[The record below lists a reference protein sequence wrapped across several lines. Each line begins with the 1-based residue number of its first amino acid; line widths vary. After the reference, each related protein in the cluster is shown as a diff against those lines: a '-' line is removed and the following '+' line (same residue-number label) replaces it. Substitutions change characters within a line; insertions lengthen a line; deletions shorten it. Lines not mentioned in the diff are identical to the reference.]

1 MNCDLTEVPFYRQ
14 YGSSGLYLDLQKNNI
29 PEISQK
35 VLAVYPNVISID
47 ARGNQYICGG
57 FKVSGVKVRSN
68 CLTAIRHDIITL
80 ETANPTLIPISSI
93 TYTQLSF
100 KSRTTLISA
109 TKSQTLQPSSSRPEA
124 LSPSIAV
131 TSFTPL
137 PTCKLTMANI
147 VNTPTYYPDSTSILY
162 LSNSSATDSSS
173 SSVTLKKP
181 TIVTISKPK
190 KTQSYQHPFPLPFAQ
205 LLLLDFS

>member
-1 MNCDLTEVPFYRQ
+1 MDFINCDFTEVPFYRQ

-47 ARGNQYICGG
+47 ARGNQYICEGV
-57 FKVSGVKVRSN
+57 KVSGVKVRIN

-80 ETANPTLIPISSI
+80 ETANPTLIPIPSI

-100 KSRTTLISA
+100 KSRTTLIST

-137 PTCKLTMANI
+137 LTYKLI
-147 VNTPTYYPDSTSILY
+147 PWQISLTPRRTTLIQPPSFIFLTPALQILH
-162 LSNSSATDSSS
+162 LH
-173 SSVTLKKP
+173 L
-181 TIVTISKPK
+181 
-190 KTQSYQHPFPLPFAQ
+190 
-205 LLLLDFS
+205 